1 MAMKRLVIIL
11 GFTFMTSYADAAL
24 NWQSLWHTP
33 DQEGE
38 ALLQQGKAQA
48 AANAF
53 VSPRHKAY
61 AQLQAGQYAQAEKGF
76 SQFHDAD
83 AYYNRGNAFAHMNQL
98 PQALQAYEQALK
110 VDPNNKDAAHNR
122 DLVKKALK
130 EQQNKD
136 QQKQNQQNKDQ
147 QNKDQQ
153 NKDQQNKDQQSQP
166 QDKQNQQNG
175 NNSQA
180 GSSQHNQQSQN
191 PEGQKQAQQNQQ
203 SNSAPSEKEG
213 NKSQGASSAQRLNQP
228 NKQVQ
233 GMTKQ
238 EKDNKEKAE
247 NDAKAGMAAQQNQPA
262 ASINQQLGSPPAGS
276 AENASDNEQK
286 MAQKQWLKQIPDDP
300 SGLLRRKLLVEHLMR
315 QRSDAQ

>member
-1 MAMKRLVIIL
+1 MKRLVIIL

-83 AYYNRGNAFAHMNQL
+83 AYYNRGNAFAHINQL

-136 QQKQNQQNKDQ
+136 QQKQN
-147 QNKDQQ
+147 QQ